1 MWLATKIG
9 FYSIVKK
16 EDAYGGATWHVRAR
30 VKGDLER
37 LLEAAKSLESV
48 AGDYPVENWPDA
60 DYRYRVRIDSKID
73 MAALFVILSDTID
86 YNNFKNTIAD
96 TPHQAEKCQAY
107 GNLWSNLYGL
117 QNDREWWMKDS
128 YGQDSGTLQTYEDGG
143 HREPSSAPSEPEQTL
158 GQTDSLT
165 GKGHSPYR
173 LAESNSG

>member
-1 MWLATKIG
+1 
-9 FYSIVKK
+9 
-16 EDAYGGATWHVRAR
+16 
-30 VKGDLER
+30 
-37 LLEAAKSLESV
+37 
-48 AGDYPVENWPDA
+48 
-60 DYRYRVRIDSKID
+60 